1 MTGLCWKWLERE
13 CETMGRRSAESGQA
27 EEAGPSRKGQ
37 KGRTCWHKLPV
48 RRYESSSPAPSEP
61 EEGNN
66 SIARNVTL
74 LERPALTYAP
84 EINILIST
92 HNFPCIGTAVLSPW
106 CFLLLDV
113 TLLAMNIYLFILCF
127 QLQRKPHDVRNLV
140 FFTIVSLNLEQ
151 CLAMASSQQNRY

>member
-1 MTGLCWKWLERE
+1 MRPWEEEVQSQDKQRKQDHQEK
-13 CETMGRRSAESGQA
+13 GRREKKKK
-27 EEAGPSRKGQ
+27 RKGQ

-61 EEGNN
+61 EEENN

-92 HNFPCIGTAVLSPW
+92 HHFPCIGTAVLSPW

-113 TLLAMNIYLFILCF
+113 TLPAMNIYLFILCF

-151 CLAMASSQQNRY
+151 CLAMASSQQNTY